1 MGFRISKS
9 IKLAP
14 GVRMTVSKSGLG
26 YSVGGKGMRVTR
38 HASGRVSRTT
48 SIPGTGISHSS
59 TIRPAPRKA
68 SSPRTPPNAAAR
80 PIVPPP
86 PIVPARPGVLAP
98 GWEKDLHRILD
109 STQPAD
115 FVAVAQKHGRTVPE
129 ARLLAAALEGLLHY
143 QFRETS
149 PSALDRAQA
158 LLGWVVAQNAVLEQ
172 TPFVTKYLVDET
184 WAVEIAYGITAH
196 LRLCDDVLR
205 LAAAEL
211 HQAAGDLPAA
221 IWTVENANPTTPAA
235 LSLTELYSD
244 ANRHQDVIDT
254 TNGITNEDDATTLL
268 LALRGRA
275 FAHQGFHDA
284 ARESFKEALRVR
296 TRSTEVRHR
305 ALLERAQVNLAQ
317 NRKALARKDIE
328 KVLAEDP
335 HYPGLSTALAGLN

>member
-1 MGFRISKS
+1 MGFRVSKS

-38 HASGRVSRTT
+38 HAGGRVTRTA

-59 TIRPAPRKA
+59 TIRQAPRK
-68 SSPRTPPNAAAR
+68 STSPRSTPRSTA
-80 PIVPPP
+80 VLPP
-86 PIVPARPGVLAP
+86 PIPPARPGVLAP

-109 STQPAD
+109 SRQPAD
-115 FVAVAQKHGRTVPE
+115 FVAAAQKHGGTVPE
-129 ARLLAAALEGLLHY
+129 ARFLAAALEGLLHY
-143 QFRETS
+143 QFRETNQ
-149 PSALDRAQA
+149 AAQDRARA
-158 LLGWVVAQNAVLEQ
+158 LLGWVVAQNAPLAQ
-172 TPFVTKYLVDET
+172 SQFVTKYLADRT
-184 WAVEIAYGITAH
+184 WPVEIAFGITAH
-196 LRLCDDVLR
+196 LRLGDDVVR

-317 NRKALARKDIE
+317 NRKAAARKDIE

-335 HYPGLSTALAGLN
+335 HYPGLNTALTELD

>member
-38 HASGRVSRTT
+38 HAGGRVSRTV
-48 SIPGTGISHSS
+48 SIPGSGISHSS
-59 TIRPAPRKA
+59 TIRSAPRKSA
-68 SSPRTPPNAAAR
+68 SPRPQAR
-80 PIVPPP
+80 PAVPPDPTPQPPP
-86 PIVPARPGVLAP
+86 PARPSVLAP

-109 STQPAD
+109 TTQPTE
-115 FVAVAQKHGRTVPE
+115 FVTIAQKHGRTVPE

-149 PSALDRAQA
+149 AAARERARC
-158 LLGWVVAQNAVLEQ
+158 LLGWVVAQNHSLGLM
-172 TPFVTKYLVDET
+172 PFVSKYLADKT
-184 WAVEIAYGITAH
+184 WPVEIAYGITAH
-196 LRLCDDVLR
+196 LRLADDAVR

-221 IWTVENANPTTPAA
+221 IWTVEHANPTAPAA

-244 ANRHQDVIDT
+244 ASRHQDVIDT
-254 TNGITNEDDATTLL
+254 TDGITNQDDATTLL

-275 FAHQGFHDA
+275 FSQQGFHDA

-296 TRSTEVRHR
+296 TRSADVRHR
-305 ALLERAQVNLAQ
+305 ALIERARVNIAQ
-317 NRKALARKDIE
+317 HRKAMARKDIE
-328 KVLAEDP
+328 KILAEDP
-335 HYPGLSTALAGLN
+335 QYPGLAAALADLD